1 MGPLPS
7 LSLNYP
13 SFLSHICFSVFL
25 LLSFSLLAS
34 HFVIVLLSSF
44 HLFSKVHI
52 PLVLLPSPP
61 SPLCPSPLTLTL
73 VLSSRKSLSTIC
85 LAVMNSAS
93 FGTNHLG
100 QINETL
106 RGDKLYVSVRACATE
121 NVYVPKMLHNPS
133 TAPLNLSSDRQH
145 ATWKY
150 VRNSFFFKEEVKN
163 RGAPVFGHPHMLVR
177 TLFTYSQI
185 FQQRCKARVPSRTV
199 KARKSFSPHW
209 LWSVIVFHFFI
220 CCFYFVFSLCFQFS
234 LSQSPAWVGLLSF
247 AIVL

>member
-13 SFLSHICFSVFL
+13 SLLSHICFSVLL

-52 PLVLLPSPP
+52 PFVLLPSPP

-106 RGDKLYVSVRACATE
+106 RGDKLYVSVCACATE

-133 TAPLNLSSDRQH
+133 TAPLNLSSDR
-145 ATWKY
+145 
-150 VRNSFFFKEEVKN
+150 
-163 RGAPVFGHPHMLVR
+163 
-177 TLFTYSQI
+177 
-185 FQQRCKARVPSRTV
+185 
-199 KARKSFSPHW
+199 
-209 LWSVIVFHFFI
+209 
-220 CCFYFVFSLCFQFS
+220 
-234 LSQSPAWVGLLSF
+234 
-247 AIVL
+247 